1 MRGRSWAALPASSY
15 VSLAT
20 LALLVLACGGE
31 DAPSPGAPAAAEEP
45 LRVAATSPFAAWLVE
60 TIGGED
66 VQFSVLFPAG
76 ADPHTFA
83 PSAEQILA
91 LGQADWIVMQGAGYE
106 TWRDGSSLP
115 ESRLVDLSLGLD
127 LIVVEGQTHSHG
139 AEGEHS
145 HSGSDPAT
153 WMDPALVASQ
163 AQRLLVALEATSAA
177 HAPDFLARGHA
188 LQTELD
194 RLAARLGELGETL
207 RVSDFA
213 LAAQAGRYAYMA
225 KSLGVELLALPAEP
239 DDHALGH
246 LRRAAGARRLV
257 VLWPSTPA
265 PALLAKLPQTTSW
278 VEVDPLEAAGP
289 DGRYQY
295 LERMTAN
302 LERLDS
308 ALRLGGG

>member
-1 MRGRSWAALPASSY
+1 MRRRSWAALSASSRA
-15 VSLAT
+15 SLAT

-31 DAPSPGAPAAAEEP
+31 DAPSPGTPAPADEP
-45 LRVAATSPFAAWLVE
+45 LRVAATSPLAAWLVE
-60 TIGGED
+60 SIGGED
-66 VQFSVLFPAG
+66 VQLSVLVPAG
-76 ADPHTFA
+76 ADPHTFV
-83 PSAEQILA
+83 PGAEQILA

-115 ESRLVDLSLGLD
+115 ESRIVDLSVGLD
-127 LIVVEGQTHSHG
+127 LIDVEGQTHSHG

-145 HSGSDPAT
+145 HSGTDPAT
-153 WMDPALVASQ
+153 WMDPALVATQ
-163 AQRLLVALEATSAA
+163 AQRLLVALEAASEA

-194 RLAARLGELGETL
+194 RLAARLDELGDTL
-207 RVSDFA
+207 RVSDVA
-213 LAAQAGRYAYMA
+213 LAGQTGRYAYFA
-225 KSLGVELLALPAEP
+225 RSLGVELLPLDASP

-246 LRRAAGARRLV
+246 LRRAAGTRRLV

-265 PALLAKLPQTTSW
+265 PGLLAKLPRGTSW

-289 DGRYQY
+289 DGRYAY
-295 LERMTAN
+295 LERVTAN
-302 LERLDS
+302 LGRLDS